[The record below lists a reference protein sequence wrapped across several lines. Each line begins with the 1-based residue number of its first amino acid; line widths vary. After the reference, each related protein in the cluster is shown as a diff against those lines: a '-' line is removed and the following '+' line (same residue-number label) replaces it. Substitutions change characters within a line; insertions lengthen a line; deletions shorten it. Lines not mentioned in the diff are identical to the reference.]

1 MRSTA
6 LSDLLPDFGPRASR
20 SEASPT
26 PIHAAAAA
34 SEQVDTTRL
43 IAEAV
48 ARAEEALETRLNAA
62 HQSELEAE
70 RQANAEEA
78 RAFLETLGADVG
90 TTVADRVG
98 DMEERVTR
106 LVSDSVARMIG
117 GILSDD
123 LQKRSLAALA
133 QAVRAATADAEAS
146 RIEIRGP
153 LALFEPLKTA
163 LGARADNLHFTEAPG
178 FDLSLLVDDT
188 VFETRMAEWSAAL
201 AEVLQ

>member
-6 LSDLLPDFGPRASR
+6 LSDLLPDFGPRVSR

-34 SEQVDTTRL
+34 NEQVDTTRL

-48 ARAEEALETRLNAA
+48 ARAEEALEARLNAA

-78 RAFLETLGADVG
+78 KAFLETLGKDIGV
-90 TTVADRVG
+90 TITDRVA
-98 DMEERVTR
+98 DMEERVIG

-117 GILSDD
+117 GVLSDD
-123 LQKRSLAALA
+123 LQKRSLTALA
-133 QAVRAATADAEAS
+133 QAVRAAASDAES
-146 RIEIRGP
+146 TRIEIRGP

-178 FDLSLLVDDT
+178 FDLSLIVDDT

-201 AEVLQ
+201 AEVLS